1 LDVKGG
7 GMDREL
13 AGLIHSLQQACESK
27 NWEQLQLLDQKI
39 KSNLQSSIST
49 SINEEEKVKLMS
61 DLKSIQK
68 IYELVIDDSK
78 KHQLEISTELKKLT
92 RDQLAANSYFGV
104 SQF

>member
-1 LDVKGG
+1 MNK
-7 GMDREL
+7 EL
-13 AGLIHSLQQACESK
+13 SDLMQSLQQACESK
-27 NWEQLQLLDQKI
+27 NWEQLKLLDQKI

-49 SINEEEKVKLMS
+49 ANNEQEKIKLMS

-68 IYELVIDDSK
+68 IYELVIDGST

-92 RDQLAANSYFGV
+92 RDQRAANSYLGV